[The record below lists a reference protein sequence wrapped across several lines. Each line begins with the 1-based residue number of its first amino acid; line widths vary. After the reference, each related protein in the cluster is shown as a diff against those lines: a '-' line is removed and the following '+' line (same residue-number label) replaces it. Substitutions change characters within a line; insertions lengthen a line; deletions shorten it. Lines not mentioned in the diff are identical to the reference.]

1 MCYLKTPFCSKSA
14 NLNPNIRGI
23 SQLSEPWTSGA
34 EGQVSWA
41 TLALPPDSL
50 SALLL
55 GRLTPHMA
63 APGHPHLLASAGLRA
78 ESSGPGD
85 GKRRTSGSCPTS
97 HCSRTGNVVSSRSRK
112 TAVPSHS
119 RAAPRPGGLCDLV
132 SFGRSHHM
140 MGSLHQTPCP
150 CPFMS
155 QEADGPLVHCF
166 PKNAAQSCTV

>member
-1 MCYLKTPFCSKSA
+1 MCYLKNPFCSKLA

-23 SQLSEPWTSGA
+23 SQLSEPQTSSA
-34 EGQVSWA
+34 VGQASWA
-41 TLALPPDSL
+41 TLAWPPDSL

-78 ESSGPGD
+78 ESSGPV
-85 GKRRTSGSCPTS
+85 S
-97 HCSRTGNVVSSRSRK
+97 HLPCSRTGSVVSSRSRK
-112 TAVPSHS
+112 MAVPSHS
-119 RAAPRPGGLCDLV
+119 QAAPRPGGLCDLV

-140 MGSLHQTPCP
+140 MGSLHQSPCP

-155 QEADGPLVHCF
+155 HEADGPLVHCF